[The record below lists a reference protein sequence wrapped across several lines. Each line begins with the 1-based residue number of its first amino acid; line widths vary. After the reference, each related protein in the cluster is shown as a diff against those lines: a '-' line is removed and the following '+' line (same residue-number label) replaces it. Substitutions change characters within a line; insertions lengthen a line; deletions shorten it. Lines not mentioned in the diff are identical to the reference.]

1 MPRSFTLL
9 AGVLLL
15 AVGIALVA
23 GGGLPRSG
31 SVAPLALPS
40 PSATATPAPTASADL
55 ATPSPTPLATI
66 GPIPDGFRIRMPRLG
81 IDLPIA
87 EGDVQRDVVVQRTPE
102 NFAFHFPGT
111 AIPGTTGNSYL
122 YAHARRG
129 MFLSLWNA
137 NVGDRVIITTPE
149 GVELNFKVTDI
160 PGKVPPQDTSW
171 LNPSSEERLTLQ
183 TSTGPN
189 PQDPR
194 FVVIAAPV

>member
-1 MPRSFTLL
+1 
-9 AGVLLL
+9 
-15 AVGIALVA
+15 
-23 GGGLPRSG
+23 
-31 SVAPLALPS
+31 
-40 PSATATPAPTASADL
+40 
-55 ATPSPTPLATI
+55 
-66 GPIPDGFRIRMPRLG
+66 
-81 IDLPIA
+81 
-87 EGDVQRDVVVQRTPE
+87 
-102 NFAFHFPGT
+102 
-111 AIPGTTGNSYL
+111 
-122 YAHARRG
+122 